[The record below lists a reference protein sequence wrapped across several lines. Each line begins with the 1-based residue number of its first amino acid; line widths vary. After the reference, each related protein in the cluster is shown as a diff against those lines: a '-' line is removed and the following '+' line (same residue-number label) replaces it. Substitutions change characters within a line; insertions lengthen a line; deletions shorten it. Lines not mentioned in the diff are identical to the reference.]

1 MSQEL
6 AKAREQFAAGQYKKA
21 VSTLWDAE
29 RSARSDLTEARGLL
43 EVASAIRDVTSGR
56 LKADCVLLI
65 EDAEKYI
72 QREIRAA
79 GKVLLGRA
87 RYLGGCQAFGPA
99 CEGGLSFSA
108 DAVFL
113 DSMQLDL
120 ALVKSVAV
128 GGGQIAKSRVGA
140 TLAFGIAGLAAKGS
154 QDRTEIVIHL
164 GSGDA
169 AFFVVDG
176 VSPFELRAKIMP
188 LLRKAEIPLEDESDE
203 QPRPSDAAASPGSAY
218 SLGDELAKLA
228 QLHEKGVLTDAELAA
243 AKAKLLS

>member
-1 MSQEL
+1 VSQEL

-29 RSARSDLTEARGLL
+29 RWARSDLAEARELL

-56 LKADCVLLI
+56 LKADCVLLV

-72 QREIRAA
+72 QRETEPG

-108 DAVFL
+108 NAVFL
-113 DSMQLDL
+113 DSMRLDL
-120 ALVKSVAV
+120 ASIKSVAV

-140 TLAFGIAGLAAKGS
+140 TLAFGIAGLAAKGA
-154 QDRTEIVIHL
+154 QDRTEIALHL
-164 GSGDA
+164 NSGDA
-169 AFFVVDG
+169 AFFVIDG
-176 VSPFELRAKIMP
+176 VSPFELRAKLLP
-188 LLRKAEIPLEDESDE
+188 LLRDAGIPLKDKSDE
-203 QPRPSDAAASPGSAY
+203 QPGAPDAAGGEGPAY